1 MNIYL
6 TKIKEL
12 LKNTPIRPLYWKLRN
27 LPPFRQIRR
36 ALNMRQR
43 DLRYGRQFPAYY
55 AHYAD
60 RPLDRRK
67 VIFVEDRYDSL
78 SDNFRLLYND
88 LTASGKYRIHVHFL
102 HQFSVPREE
111 YERNCC
117 ALLADAATAKYI
129 FLNDASPVIGC
140 VALRPET
147 IVTQLWHGCGAFKK
161 FGASTEDK
169 LFGDDQKTR
178 QKHPAPYYKNLTHV
192 TVSSPEVVWAY
203 EEAMSLENRP
213 GVVKPVGISRTDV
226 FFDPAFIRDSVQK
239 VHDFFPASEGKKIIL
254 FAPTFR
260 GRVAN
265 ATTPDYEEH
274 FQLRK
279 LAQALGDQ
287 YVIITKLHPYVR
299 GERIPQIPEDLKGSF
314 AADASGVL
322 SIDELLCAA
331 DICISDYSSLI
342 YEYSLFE
349 RPMIFYAYDLDDYF
363 DWRGFYYNYDEL
375 TPGPVCRTTGE
386 IIDCIR
392 HIDERFDPQQVAAFR
407 SLFMGSCDG
416 HATERI
422 EELVFGH
429 SLR

>member
-1 MNIYL
+1 M
-6 TKIKEL
+6 
-12 LKNTPIRPLYWKLRN
+12 
-27 LPPFRQIRR
+27 
-36 ALNMRQR
+36 
-43 DLRYGRQFPAYY
+43 
-55 AHYAD
+55 
-60 RPLDRRK
+60 
-67 VIFVEDRYDSL
+67 
-78 SDNFRLLYND
+78 
-88 LTASGKYRIHVHFL
+88 
-102 HQFSVPREE
+102 
-111 YERNCC
+111 
-117 ALLADAATAKYI
+117 
-129 FLNDASPVIGC
+129 
-140 VALRPET
+140 
-147 IVTQLWHGCGAFKK
+147 
-161 FGASTEDK
+161 
-169 LFGDDQKTR
+169 
-178 QKHPAPYYKNLTHV
+178 
-192 TVSSPEVVWAY
+192 
-203 EEAMSLENRP
+203 
-213 GVVKPVGISRTDV
+213 
-226 FFDPAFIRDSVQK
+226 
-239 VHDFFPASEGKKIIL
+239 
-254 FAPTFR
+254 
-260 GRVAN
+260 AN

-299 GERIPQIPEDLKGSF
+299 GERIPQIPEDLKGSL

-375 TPGPVCRTTGE
+375 TPGPVCRTTDE
-386 IIDCIR
+386 IIDYIR
-392 HIDERFDPQQVAAFR
+392 CIDERFDPRQVSAFR